1 MKELIVIFTVFTTT
15 NLFGQRSDSIFE
27 ANPKNAIYLELG
39 GNNLLY
45 GINYE
50 RGLSRLG
57 KQTFATSF
65 GYGLSSSKIGAFNE
79 IVIPVE
85 VKLING
91 IGKKNHLEYG
101 LGATYFYDTDRP
113 DNVVN
118 GVNVP
123 QCKHRVVNFVRIGY
137 RYTSNQGFLFRIGV
151 TPLISRKD
159 EPVVNLWGGV
169 SFGYTF
175 KRNKYENK

>member
-1 MKELIVIFTVFTTT
+1 MKALIVIFTVFTTT
-15 NLFGQRSDSIFE
+15 NLFGQRSDTIFE

-39 GNNLLY
+39 GNSILY

-57 KQTFATSF
+57 KQIFATSL
-65 GYGLSSSKIGAFNE
+65 GYGFSSSKIGEFNE
-79 IVIPVE
+79 IVIPIE

-91 IGKKNHLEYG
+91 IDKKNHLEYG
-101 LGATYFYDTDRP
+101 LGATYFYDSDRP

-123 QCKHRVVNFVRIGY
+123 QSKHRVVNFVRIGY

-151 TPLISRKD
+151 TPLISRKFK
-159 EPVVNLWGGV
+159 PVVNLWGGI
-169 SFGYTF
+169 SLGFRF
-175 KRNKYENK
+175 